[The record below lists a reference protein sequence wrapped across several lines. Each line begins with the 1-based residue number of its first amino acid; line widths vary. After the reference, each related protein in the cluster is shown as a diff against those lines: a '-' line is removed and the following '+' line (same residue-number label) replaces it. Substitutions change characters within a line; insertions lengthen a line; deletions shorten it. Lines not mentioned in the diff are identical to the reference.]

1 MTGNATQRLRA
12 RIPFAASAL
21 LLACGTFFANAAGAQ
36 TSLSCE
42 AGTIRTLAGTGVDGY
57 GGDGG
62 PATEAQLYRPIGVA
76 VDAAGNVY
84 VAERE
89 NDRVRRIALDG
100 TIETFAGT
108 GEFGYG
114 GDGGP
119 ATAAELGEPS
129 DVAVDSAGN
138 VYVADQS
145 NHRIRRIAPD
155 GTISTIAGDGVE
167 GYGGDS
173 GPATAAQLNR
183 PVGVAVDLA
192 GNVYVAEIEGHRV
205 RRIAPDGTI
214 VTIAGTGVAGF
225 SGDGGPA
232 TAAQL
237 NQPVRVAVD
246 AAGHV
251 YIADL
256 DNHRIRRIAPD
267 GTISTFA
274 GVGVEGYGGD
284 GGPATAAQLDE
295 PAGLALDAAGNLYVA
310 DSGNNRVRRIGLDRT
325 ISTYAGTG
333 VEGYGGDGGPATAAQ
348 LNGPIGVALDA
359 AGRVY
364 FTDTGNVRVR
374 MVGPDTRCAGTPL
387 TLGVAAAGL
396 IQTADEADLYRLEL
410 TEPTSVAIY
419 TTGTLDTV
427 GSVRDNFGQPLV
439 SNDDGGEGYNFHI
452 EAEWPAGLY
461 FIRVESYGIGTG
473 PYRLH
478 VRRFA
483 DVKLGDAGETVRL
496 WAIAFGGW
504 TLDDS
509 TDAPFA
515 SGDEAAASNGDRY
528 VLTLGLDGVW
538 RASPVAPVLF
548 SCEAGTIRT
557 LAGTGVDGYGGDGG
571 PATEA
576 QLYRPIGVAVDAAG
590 NVYVAEREND
600 RVRRIALDGTI
611 ETFAGTG
618 EFGYGGDGGP
628 ATAAELGEP
637 SDVAVD
643 SAGNVYVADQSN
655 HRIRRIAPDGTISTI
670 AGDGVEGYGGDSG
683 PATAA
688 QLNRPVG
695 VAVDLAGNVYVA
707 EIEGHRVRRI
717 APDGTIV
724 TIAGTGVA
732 GFSGDGGPATA
743 AQLNQPV
750 RVAVDAA
757 GHVYIADLD
766 NHRIRRIA
774 PDGTISTFA
783 GVGVEGYG
791 GDGGPATAAQLD
803 EPAGLALDAAG
814 NLYVADSGN
823 NRVRRIGLDR
833 TISTYAGTGVEGYGG
848 DGGPATAAQL
858 NGPIGV
864 ALDAAGSLYFTDTGN
879 VRVRVVDP
887 PAGDHG
893 DSAACATLLTLG
905 TPMPGRIEDGAD
917 EDWFRLELTEP
928 ASVAIYTTGALDTV
942 GSVISSGEPIL
953 SKDDGGEGYNF
964 HIEADWPA
972 GVYYIRVES
981 YGMGAGPYRLHA
993 RRFADVKL
1001 GDTGETVRLWAT
1013 ADDGWTLDRVTDAPF
1028 ANGGEVAV
1036 SNGARYVL
1044 TLGADGIWTAS
1055 AVTSPVGSCD
1065 APGQWTIDTF
1075 AGTGLVADIG
1085 DGGPA
1090 TEAAFN
1096 RPSGVAVNAAGYVYI
1111 ADGLNHRI
1119 RRIAPDGTIGTFAGT
1134 GASGYGGDGGPATQA
1149 LLNWPNGVAVDTA
1162 GNVYVADYVN
1172 NRIRRIA
1179 QDGTIGTFAGSG
1191 QPGSSGDGGPATQAR
1206 LNWPSG
1212 VAVDAA
1218 GNVYVAEYVGNR
1230 IRRIRADGTIETLA
1244 GTGQSGFNGD
1254 GGPATE
1260 AQINSPFGV
1269 AVDRVGNVYI
1279 ADQNNHRIRR
1289 IAPDGI
1295 MDTVAGT
1302 GSAGFGGDGG
1312 PATEAALNRPS
1323 GVAVDAAG
1331 RVYVADAGNNRVRR
1345 FVPGE
1350 IIETI
1355 AGTGSAG
1362 FGGDGGPAELA
1373 QLDDPFGVAVD
1384 AGGNV
1389 FVADADNHRIRV
1401 LDAPADDHGDA
1412 PACATVLQLG
1422 APVPGEIETNDDADW
1437 FRLELSEAA
1446 SVAIYTTG
1454 DVDTVG
1460 SLRGESG
1467 TQITSNDDGGD
1478 GSNFHIESDL
1488 AIGAYYIRVVPYEH
1502 PSVQGRVQTAEFGG
1516 GLYTLHTRR
1525 FADVPL
1531 RESGGETVRLWGTA
1545 TGGWTLDRATDAPF
1559 ASGGDVMASDGV
1571 RFTLILGSGGVWT
1584 ASPAVE
1590 MCEASLAGTIRTL
1603 GGMAGLAG
1611 YAGDGG
1617 FAVDARLDGPFDVAV
1632 DAGGNVFVAE
1642 LFNHRIRKI
1651 GPDGIVVTFAGTGA
1665 AGFSGDGGPSTA
1677 ADLNS
1682 PVGVAVDAAG
1692 YVYVADRLNH
1702 RVRRIATDGTIETIA
1717 GTGTDDYSGDGGPA
1731 TEAELDQPSGV
1742 AVDTA
1747 GNVYVADSQNHRIRR
1762 IGLGGTIETIAG
1774 TGTDGYS
1781 GDGGPATQ
1789 ARLNSPFDVAV
1800 DAMGSVYV
1808 ADTFNHRIRRIGTD
1822 GTIVTVAGTGMGGY
1836 GGDGGPATEA
1846 LLNNPTGVAVT
1857 GAGYV
1862 FVADWGNDRIRRIAP
1877 DGTIVT
1883 FAGTGVEGY
1892 GGDGGAAVQAQL
1904 LDPSGVTVD
1913 AMGRAY
1919 IADTSSHR
1927 VRVVDLAEGCR

>member
-1 MTGNATQRLRA
+1 MTGNATRRLRA
-12 RIPFAASAL
+12 GIPFAASAL
-21 LLACGTFFANAAGAQ
+21 LMAWGTLVASTAGAQ

-62 PATEAQLYRPIGVA
+62 PATAAQLYRPIGVA

-89 NDRVRRIALDG
+89 NDRVRRIAPDG

-108 GEFGYG
+108 GVFGNG

-119 ATAAELGEPS
+119 ATAAQLREPS
-129 DVAVDSAGN
+129 DVAVDSVGN
-138 VYVADQS
+138 VYVADQH

-155 GTISTIAGDGVE
+155 GTISTIAGTGVE
-167 GYGGDS
+167 GFGGDG
-173 GPATAAQLNR
+173 GPAKAAQLNR
-183 PVGVAVDLA
+183 PVGVALDAA
-192 GNVYVAEIEGHRV
+192 GNVYVADVFNHRI

-214 VTIAGTGVAGF
+214 ATIAGTGVAGF
-225 SGDGGPA
+225 SGDGRPA

-237 NQPVRVAVD
+237 SQPVRAAVD
-246 AAGHV
+246 LAGNV

-256 DNHRIRRIAPD
+256 ANHRIRRVATDGMISTFAGTGVEGFGGDGGPAAAAQLDRPAGVALDAAGNLYIADSGNHRVRRIAPD

-274 GVGVEGYGGD
+274 GTGVEGFGGD
-284 GGPATAAQLDE
+284 GGPAAA
-295 PAGLALDAAGNLYVA
+295 AA
-310 DSGNNRVRRIGLDRT
+310 
-325 ISTYAGTG
+325 
-333 VEGYGGDGGPATAAQ
+333 
-348 LNGPIGVALDA
+348 LNGP
-359 AGRVY
+359 
-364 FTDTGNVRVR
+364 F
-374 MVGPDTRCAGTPL
+374 
-387 TLGVAAAGL
+387 
-396 IQTADEADLYRLEL
+396 
-410 TEPTSVAIY
+410 
-419 TTGTLDTV
+419 
-427 GSVRDNFGQPLV
+427 
-439 SNDDGGEGYNFHI
+439 
-452 EAEWPAGLY
+452 
-461 FIRVESYGIGTG
+461 
-473 PYRLH
+473 
-478 VRRFA
+478 
-483 DVKLGDAGETVRL
+483 
-496 WAIAFGGW
+496 
-504 TLDDS
+504 
-509 TDAPFA
+509 
-515 SGDEAAASNGDRY
+515 
-528 VLTLGLDGVW
+528 
-538 RASPVAPVLF
+538 
-548 SCEAGTIRT
+548 
-557 LAGTGVDGYGGDGG
+557 
-571 PATEA
+571 
-576 QLYRPIGVAVDAAG
+576 GVAVDAAG
-590 NVYVAEREND
+590 SV
-600 RVRRIALDGTI
+600 
-611 ETFAGTG
+611 
-618 EFGYGGDGGP
+618 
-628 ATAAELGEP
+628 
-637 SDVAVD
+637 
-643 SAGNVYVADQSN
+643 
-655 HRIRRIAPDGTISTI
+655 
-670 AGDGVEGYGGDSG
+670 
-683 PATAA
+683 
-688 QLNRPVG
+688 
-695 VAVDLAGNVYVA
+695 
-707 EIEGHRVRRI
+707 
-717 APDGTIV
+717 
-724 TIAGTGVA
+724 
-732 GFSGDGGPATA
+732 
-743 AQLNQPV
+743 
-750 RVAVDAA
+750 
-757 GHVYIADLD
+757 
-766 NHRIRRIA
+766 
-774 PDGTISTFA
+774 
-783 GVGVEGYG
+783 
-791 GDGGPATAAQLD
+791 
-803 EPAGLALDAAG
+803 
-814 NLYVADSGN
+814 
-823 NRVRRIGLDR
+823 
-833 TISTYAGTGVEGYGG
+833 
-848 DGGPATAAQL
+848 
-858 NGPIGV
+858 
-864 ALDAAGSLYFTDTGN
+864 YFTDTFN

-887 PAGDHG
+887 PADDHG
-893 DSAACATLLTLG
+893 ESAACATPLALG
-905 TPMPGRIEDGAD
+905 APMPGRIEFGVD

-964 HIEADWPA
+964 HIEAEWPE

-1013 ADDGWTLDRVTDAPF
+1013 AEDGWTLDRVTDAPF
-1028 ANGGEVAV
+1028 ASGGEVAV
-1036 SNGARYVL
+1036 SNGARYAL
-1044 TLGADGIWTAS
+1044 TLGADGVWTAS
-1055 AVTSPVGSCD
+1055 AVTPPAGSCE
-1065 APGQWTIDTF
+1065 APRPWTINTF
-1075 AGTGLVADIG
+1075 AGTGVTADFG

-1096 RPSGVAVNAAGYVYI
+1096 RPSGVAVDGAGNVYV
-1111 ADGLNHRI
+1111 ADALNHRI
-1119 RRIAPDGTIGTFAGT
+1119 RRIDPDGTIETFAGT
-1134 GASGYGGDGGPATQA
+1134 GASGYGGDGDPATQA
-1149 LLNWPNGVAVDTA
+1149 RLNWPNGVAVDTV
-1162 GNVYVADYVN
+1162 GNVYVADYGN
-1172 NRIRRIA
+1172 NRIRRIRA
-1179 QDGTIGTFAGSG
+1179 DGTIETFAGAG
-1191 QPGSSGDGGPATQAR
+1191 QPGSTGDGGLATQAR
-1206 LNWPSG
+1206 LNWPTG
-1212 VAVDAA
+1212 VAVDTA

-1230 IRRIRADGTIETLA
+1230 IRRIRADGMIETFA
-1244 GTGQSGFNGD
+1244 GTGQSGSSGD

-1260 AQINSPFGV
+1260 AQINRPFGL
-1269 AVDRVGNVYI
+1269 AVDASGNMYI
-1279 ADQNNHRIRR
+1279 ADQDNHRIRR

-1302 GSAGFGGDGG
+1302 GSAGAGGDGG
-1312 PATEAALNRPS
+1312 RATEAALNRPV

-1345 FVPGE
+1345 FAPGE

-1446 SVAIYTTG
+1446 SVALYTTG

-1467 TQITSNDDGGD
+1467 TQIASDDDGGD

-1488 AIGAYYIRVVPYEH
+1488 ATGAYYIRVVPYEH
-1502 PSVQGRVQTAEFGG
+1502 PSVQGLAQTSEFGG

-1559 ASGGDVMASDGV
+1559 ASGGDVVASDGV

-1603 GGMAGLAG
+1603 GGTAGLAG
-1611 YAGDGG
+1611 FSGDGG
-1617 FAVDARLDGPFDVAV
+1617 FAVNARLDGPFDVAV
-1632 DAGGNVFVAE
+1632 DAAGNVFVAE
-1642 LFNHRIRKI
+1642 LFNHSIRRI
-1651 GPDGIVVTFAGTGA
+1651 GPDGIIATFAGTGA
-1665 AGFSGDGGPSTA
+1665 AGFSGDGGPATA
-1677 ADLNS
+1677 ADLDS

-1717 GTGTDDYSGDGGPA
+1717 GTGTD
-1731 TEAELDQPSGV
+1731 
-1742 AVDTA
+1742 
-1747 GNVYVADSQNHRIRR
+1747 
-1762 IGLGGTIETIAG
+1762 
-1774 TGTDGYS
+1774 GYG

-1789 ARLNSPFDVAV
+1789 ASLNSPFDVAV

-1808 ADTFNHRIRRIGTD
+1808 ADTFNHRIRRIGMD
-1822 GTIVTVAGTGMGGY
+1822 GTIETVAGTGMGGY

-1877 DGTIVT
+1877 DGMIVT
-1883 FAGTGVEGY
+1883 YAGTGVEGY

-1913 AMGRAY
+1913 AMGRVY
-1919 IADTSSHR
+1919 IAETSSHR
-1927 VRVVDLAEGCR
+1927 VRVVDLADGCR